1 MTADE
6 KIEESEYH
14 LQNMRNMGGWKKEF
28 NYEFN
33 SFVASSRSILDHLLD
48 DYVTKFNLQIPLD
61 AKDLR
66 KEFRERSKGNSKAEE
81 FFKWYQQEY
90 DKILNEPIIGSLIKK
105 RNIVLHRKAVTPK
118 KFVIGMKFPE
128 PLVISTPASAG
139 SAASAS
145 FPLTG
150 DIENAK
156 MEIVTTDLKTG
167 EKKTKTIEQKP
178 TIDMYLENDHDETI
192 DVVCEVLL
200 NRIKKMVKD
209 TQTRFP

>member
-14 LQNMRNMGGWKKEF
+14 LKNMKDMGGWKKEF

-48 DYVTKFNLQIPLD
+48 DYTTKFNLQIPLETRE
-61 AKDLR
+61 LR
-66 KEFRERSKGNSKAEE
+66 SEFQKKSKGKQQAEE
-81 FFKWYQQEY
+81 FWKWYQQEY
-90 DKILNEPIIGSLIKK
+90 DKIVNEPIIGSLLKK
-105 RNIVLHRKAVTPK
+105 RNIVLHRKTITAK
-118 KFVIGMKFPE
+118 KYVIGVKFPE
-128 PLVISTPASAG
+128 PLVISSPAGTATN
-139 SAASAS
+139 AS

-150 DIENAK
+150 DIDNIAK
-156 MEIVTTDLKTG
+156 IEIVTTDLKTG

-178 TIDMYLENDHDETI
+178 TIDMYLEDDHDQTI

-209 TQTRFP
+209 AQTRFP